1 MRTLAIAGLV
11 VVGAANVA
19 AAGTY
24 VYSTYVASKKIKQ
37 QIEKIE
43 DRVIANENASRKME
57 QESWEERMKVQKKMD
72 ELKKENQALKKKLN
86 KKGNR

>member
-37 QIEKIE
+37 QIQKIE
-43 DRVIANENASRKME
+43 DRIIANEDA
-57 QESWEERMKVQKKMD
+57 EREFQQKERAEKLALQRKMD
-72 ELKKENQALKKKLN
+72 ELKKENQTLKKKLN